1 MSNIQRSEF
10 YIVVR
15 ALRTD
20 LADRIP
26 MNSNNTL
33 ETAVDKSLTLLLLGF
48 NNTDPDTWLTEGIY
62 DGMNALPPG
71 L

>member
-1 MSNIQRSEF
+1 
-10 YIVVR
+10 
-15 ALRTD
+15 
-20 LADRIP
+20 